1 MLISRSLLHVLYILM
16 LISRSLLHVLHVKTF
31 HQAAVEEKMEMFV
44 DFFCFLLLQ
53 DWSSY
58 FNVMIF

>member
-1 MLISRSLLHVLYILM
+1 MLISRSLLHV
-16 LISRSLLHVLHVKTF
+16 VHVKTF
-31 HQAAVEEKMEMFV
+31 HQAAVEEMMEMFV

-53 DWSSY
+53 DGSSY